1 MRKHQDGFSL
11 IELLIV
17 VAILGLVGMIAIPS
31 ISNTF
36 RFSVQS
42 SAREIATLIKDTAN
56 SAQITGR
63 VHRIAYDLKAGQYW
77 VESTNE
83 STLLKS
89 DESKEKEKETHSFF
103 SAKDKEAD
111 EEKKN
116 GGFHQENLL
125 TKKKRNLSLGVKFK
139 DVSTEQGD
147 EPITEGI
154 AYTHIF
160 PQGMSEKS
168 VVHLIDS
175 SSNEAT
181 LIVTN
186 LLGRCQVE
194 GRNIDAKEVFKHD
207 FTASH

>member
-42 SAREIATLIKDTAN
+42 TAREIATLIKDTAN

-63 VHRIAYDLKAGQYW
+63 VHRIAYDLKTNQYW
-77 VESTNE
+77 VESSGET
-83 STLLKS
+83 TLLKS

-103 SAKDKEAD
+103 SNKEED
-111 EEKKN
+111 ENKKN
-116 GGFHQENLL
+116 GGFHMENLL
-125 TKKKRNLSLGVKFK
+125 TKKKRALAIGVMFK
-139 DVSTEQGD
+139 DVSTEQSD
-147 EPITEGI
+147 EPIVEGM

-168 VVHLIDS
+168 VIHLIDTS
-175 SSNEAT
+175 KNET
-181 LIVTN
+181 SLIVTN

-194 GRNIDAKEVFKHD
+194 GRYIDAKEVFKHENVR
-207 FTASH
+207 